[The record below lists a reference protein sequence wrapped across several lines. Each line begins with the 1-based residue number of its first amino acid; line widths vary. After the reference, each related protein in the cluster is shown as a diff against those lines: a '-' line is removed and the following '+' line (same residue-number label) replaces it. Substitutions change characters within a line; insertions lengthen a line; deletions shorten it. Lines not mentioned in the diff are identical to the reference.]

1 MLRFNSQQ
9 DSALCK
15 LAAGNTG
22 DTRAHRLPT
31 FRAAQYRSVI
41 LPRQH
46 DPGLSML
53 AAEIGRP
60 PARLW
65 LSAAFAAG
73 AAVQIADG
81 RFHAAIP
88 TKTKLRL

>member
-1 MLRFNSQQ
+1 
-9 DSALCK
+9 
-15 LAAGNTG
+15 
-22 DTRAHRLPT
+22 
-31 FRAAQYRSVI
+31 
-41 LPRQH
+41 
-46 DPGLSML
+46 ML

-81 RFHAAIP
+81 RFHAAIS